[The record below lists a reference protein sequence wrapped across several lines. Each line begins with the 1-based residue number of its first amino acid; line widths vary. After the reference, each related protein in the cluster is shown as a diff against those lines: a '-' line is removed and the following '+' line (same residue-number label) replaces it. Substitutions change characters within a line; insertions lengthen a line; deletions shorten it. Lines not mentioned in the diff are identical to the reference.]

1 VIHKVKSLYNN
12 GQGLVQREIAKELG
26 ISRNT
31 VRKYLNLDETSIT
44 ILQDD
49 TSREKTLDD
58 YKHYISHLL
67 ETYPNL
73 SAVKILRKLKAKVP
87 VLSIL

>member
-1 VIHKVKSLYNN
+1 MIHKVKSLYNN
-12 GQGLVQREIAKELG
+12 GKGLSQREIAKELG

-58 YKHYISHLL
+58 YREYIIHLL
-67 ETYPNL
+67 KTYPNL
-73 SAVKILRKLKAKVP
+73 SAVKILRKL
-87 VLSIL
+87 